1 MSTTG
6 TITGIDLKFS
16 TKNYSNS
23 STLGATSMVY
33 LDNQVALGNQLVT
46 TTVFGDKV
54 AFDLV
59 AINAAPI
66 GTTLKITGTTV
77 GGHGGTVKIIGV

>member
-1 MSTTG
+1 
-6 TITGIDLKFS
+6 
-16 TKNYSNS
+16 
-23 STLGATSMVY
+23 
-33 LDNQVALGNQLVT
+33 VALGNNLVT

-66 GTTLKITGTTV
+66 GATLKITGTTV